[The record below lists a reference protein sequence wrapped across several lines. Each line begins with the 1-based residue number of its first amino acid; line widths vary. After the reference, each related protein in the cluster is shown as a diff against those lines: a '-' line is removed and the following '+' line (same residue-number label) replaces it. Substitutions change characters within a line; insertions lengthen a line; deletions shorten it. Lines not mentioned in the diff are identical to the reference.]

1 MNVRTFPFLQEKI
14 SKGRCNAIRKF
25 LTILGWCLLIGGFMA
40 AIWFVSAPE
49 NQVTGPVTVV
59 CMQTEDDA
67 DASLLYQEGAAV
79 LIDTGEETDADHIL
93 EVLEQYGVTRLDY
106 LILYHPDADHIGGA
120 MKILSKI
127 QVERVVQPY
136 YPKENKRLK
145 KLNEWLDEQGIPV
158 IYPTRTR
165 RLQAGG
171 MRLLVYPPME
181 KKYNDSNNYSLGVL
195 VQHNDVNLMFAGDA
209 LRKRSEELLS
219 IDWPEIS
226 LYKVAHHGRANS
238 ASEKLF
244 RALQPRYAVVT
255 ARSADEI
262 IQEVAGE
269 LGTTLYYTAEGDQ
282 VFVSDGIVLT
292 PQ

>member
-1 MNVRTFPFLQEKI
+1 M
-14 SKGRCNAIRKF
+14 
-25 LTILGWCLLIGGFMA
+25 GWWLLIGGLVA
-40 AIWFVSAPE
+40 VLWFVSVPG
-49 NQVTGPVTVV
+49 NQASGPVTVV

-67 DASLLYQEGAAV
+67 DAALLCQDGAAV

-93 EVLEQYGVTRLDY
+93 EVLEQYGVTKLDY
-106 LILYHPDADHIGGA
+106 LILSHPDADHIGGA

-136 YPKENKRLK
+136 YPKDNKRLK

-158 IYPTRTR
+158 IYPMRTQ

-171 MRLLVYPPME
+171 MRLLVYPPLE
-181 KKYNDSNNYSLGVL
+181 KNYNKSNNYSLGVL
-195 VQHNDVNLMFAGDA
+195 VQHKEVNLMFAGDA

-244 RALQPRYAVVT
+244 RALHPHYAVVT
-255 ARSADEI
+255 AGSADEV
-262 IQEVAGE
+262 IQEVAKE

-282 VFVSDGIVLT
+282 VFISDGIVLT

>member
-1 MNVRTFPFLQEKI
+1 MW
-14 SKGRCNAIRKF
+14 SG
-25 LTILGWCLLIGGFMA
+25 
-40 AIWFVSAPE
+40 
-49 NQVTGPVTVV
+49 
-59 CMQTEDDA
+59 
-67 DASLLYQEGAAV
+67 
-79 LIDTGEETDADHIL
+79 
-93 EVLEQYGVTRLDY
+93 
-106 LILYHPDADHIGGA
+106 
-120 MKILSKI
+120 
-127 QVERVVQPY
+127 PY